1 MGLPAY
7 GNFGE
12 TILPVVALKRKTWKS
27 WVIWGLSF
35 LLVVLVIWAT
45 RRTLANALAEF
56 NRVRQEGGNLTIS
69 PGYVSLAGL
78 AYFLGFF
85 PAAWF
90 WYRVLNWLG
99 QEVTF
104 FRALRAYCIGQ
115 LGKYVPGK
123 AWVVILRTSLVQGE
137 KVQPSMA
144 AAGVFLET
152 LTMMS
157 VGGVLAVLYL
167 IINLRGNPQLFWLA
181 VGLFVIVTLPTLP
194 PFFRPILRFIARKGK
209 REEVVVAIEKLGFA
223 RLAQGWLAMVLL
235 WTAYGLSLSLTLQ
248 SLGMKGA
255 MMLSLLPNMVA
266 AVSLATV
273 AGFLVLFLP
282 GGLGAREVVLIAVLV
297 PALGD
302 QVVCSS
308 GISSVELLAVI
319 GAGLLRV
326 IWLITEIVVAGV
338 FWLTLVIGTF
348 FRLPGVTG
356 RLQKDAPSP
365 EPCGIEAQ
373 K

>member
-1 MGLPAY
+1 M
-7 GNFGE
+7 
-12 TILPVVALKRKTWKS
+12 PVVAPKRKTWKS
-27 WVIWGLSF
+27 WIIWGISF
-35 LLVVLVIWAT
+35 LLVILVIWAT
-45 RRTLANALAEF
+45 RKTLSNAVAEF
-56 NRVRQEGGNLTIS
+56 NRVRQEGGNLAIS
-69 PGYVSLAGL
+69 PGYASLAGL
-78 AYFLGFF
+78 VYFLGFL

-90 WYRVLNWLG
+90 WYRILNWLG
-99 QEVTF
+99 QDVTF

-137 KVQPSMA
+137 RVQPTMA

-157 VGGVLAVLYL
+157 VGAVLSVLYL

-181 VGLFVIVTLPTLP
+181 VGLFVLVTLPTLP
-194 PFFRPILRFIARKGK
+194 PLFKPILRFIARKGG
-209 REEVVVAIEKLGFA
+209 REEVVLAIEKLGFP

-235 WTAYGLSLSLTLQ
+235 WTMYGLSLSLTLQ
-248 SLGMKGA
+248 SLGMQGA
-255 MMLSLLPNMVA
+255 MTPSLLPNMVA

-282 GGLGAREVVLIAVLV
+282 GGLGAREFVLIAVLV

-302 QVVCSS
+302 RVVCSS
-308 GISSVELLAVI
+308 GMPSVELLAVI

-338 FWLTLVIGTF
+338 FWLTLVMGTF
-348 FRLPGVTG
+348 LRLPGMTG
-356 RLQKDAPSP
+356 RLQKDTPSP
-365 EPCGIEAQ
+365 EPCGIEGQ